1 MVSPRPSR
9 WLARASQ
16 WAATV
21 QVDWDAG
28 VLHGVEHPVD
38 HWLEEYLA
46 MAAGREDFD
55 LFAIAGGENNC
66 TTAVLHECEPLSLLH
81 NHIIINETPKKTIS
95 Y

>member
-21 QVDWDAG
+21 QVDWMAADTI
-28 VLHGVEHPVD
+28 D
-38 HWLEEYLA
+38 HWLEECLRH
-46 MAAGREDFD
+46 GSWPGGFH

-66 TTAVLHECEPLSLLH
+66 TTAVLHECDPFPCF
-81 NHIIINETPKKTIS
+81 IIILS
-95 Y
+95 